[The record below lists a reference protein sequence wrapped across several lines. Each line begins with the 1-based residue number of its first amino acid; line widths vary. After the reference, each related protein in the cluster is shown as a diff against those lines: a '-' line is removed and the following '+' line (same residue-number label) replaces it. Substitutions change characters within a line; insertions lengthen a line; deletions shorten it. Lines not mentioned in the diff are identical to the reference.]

1 MPSSSCKIVALIFH
15 SPTVF
20 WEIIDKTP
28 RSEANLRPPLCV
40 CEPFKDVM
48 RKFTDASQTLE
59 MSSGLNI
66 PLVPRSCS
74 KLQPMRADAPLLPSA
89 AAL

>member
-1 MPSSSCKIVALIFH
+1 MPSSRCKIVALIFH

-28 RSEANLRPPLCV
+28 RSEACARPCV

-59 MSSGLNI
+59 MSSGLDI